1 MFPIVS
7 CCILIADLWPIWP
20 GLGWGMRRP
29 TMAAIWDGHHLNV
42 PCIGR
47 QVIRLHHGCN
57 KPCEIRQCYCHCIT
71 VVFQMVRLD
80 ILSYI
85 MHINVLYN
93 FNETTYILCFY
104 GVSPCIILYRLYR
117 LEAESI
123 FYIQINSIK
132 MYKVYREVGKTWK
145 NPCDSLQN
153 LCHLRGPPLPQA
165 TGRGVCHPR
174 GKPWTGALA
183 QRLGLQPCQVHQA
196 RGRFNGIPWW
206 FFQHTMVF

>member
-1 MFPIVS
+1 MVFHVFFPALFSRKCVLELHESILSQSQSTYLDCHANPECNVSKMFPIVS

-57 KPCEIRQCYCHCIT
+57 KPCEIRQCYYHCIT

-80 ILSYI
+80 ILLYI

-93 FNETTYILCFY
+93 FNEKTYILCFY
-104 GVSPCIILYRLYR
+104 YVSMEYLLVSSCIG
-117 LEAESI
+117 
-123 FYIQINSIK
+123 YI
-132 MYKVYREVGKTWK
+132 
-145 NPCDSLQN
+145 D
-153 LCHLRGPPLPQA
+153 
-165 TGRGVCHPR
+165 
-174 GKPWTGALA
+174 
-183 QRLGLQPCQVHQA
+183 
-196 RGRFNGIPWW
+196 
-206 FFQHTMVF
+206 